1 MGGGC
6 EVTLSTIQIRKKQP
20 SNKRTVESVQEGSG
34 CYLITEPSPLNSKRF
49 ILRMR
54 FPFNKDGR
62 LFDVPLGSWG
72 KDIQTVQE
80 VIRESETIKRW
91 SRVNNRNPQEYKNRN
106 DKKNIDKTLS
116 EVFDSYMDIHKQKT
130 KQVTWEVTRNR
141 LNQMLDFFGKDKRLS
156 DFELRNGGRQLVI
169 EMMKPMIKRGSVE
182 QSGRCRRL
190 LGQVF
195 DHCEDR
201 GWMEYGQN
209 PSSRKTDEE
218 TIKRKKRSNPTLNW
232 NEVPEFLKVVSENHC
247 DGSILTDL
255 STKFYLLSCLR
266 VGTLVSLK
274 WDWYDPIENLWRIPS
289 DTSGLKRKK
298 GEGEDHLLPVSI
310 EIKKLMDKLF
320 EITGHQEYVFWSPFS
335 KKRPHLN
342 RETINDHITNLGYKG
357 RLTSHG
363 WRDVIVTSGQE
374 ELRFPLDIILRQIG
388 HTEHKQGTSGHYDN
402 TEFLPERRKFVNEW
416 SLKLV
421 NNGLKI

>member
-1 MGGGC
+1 MS
-6 EVTLSTIQIRKKQP
+6 LSTVQIRKKQP
-20 SNKRTVESVQEGSG
+20 PIRRTTESVLDGSG
-34 CYLITEPSPLNSKRF
+34 CFLITEPSNSKRF

-62 LFDVPLGSWG
+62 MVDVPLGSWG
-72 KDIQTVQE
+72 KSINSVQD
-80 VIRESETIKRW
+80 VIRKGETIKRW
-91 SRVNNRNPQEYKNRN
+91 SKLNNLSPKEYKNRFE
-106 DKKNIDKTLS
+106 KKVVEKTIS
-116 EVFDSYMDIHKQKT
+116 DVFESYMEIHKQKV
-130 KQVTWEVTRNR
+130 KEVTWEVTQNR
-141 LNQMLDFFGKDKRLS
+141 LNQMLEFFGENRQLS

-169 EMMKPMIKRGSVE
+169 QMMKPMIKRGSVE

-195 DHCEDR
+195 NHCEDR
-201 GWMEYGQN
+201 GWMDYGQN

-218 TIKRKKRSNPTLNW
+218 TIKRTKRSNPTLDW
-232 NEVPEFLKVVSENHC
+232 SEVPEFLNTVSENHC
-247 DGSILTDL
+247 GGSILTNL

-274 WDWYDPIENLWRIPS
+274 WDWFDSEENLWRIPP
-289 DTSGLKRKK
+289 DTSGLKRKM
-298 GEGEDHLLPVSI
+298 GEGEEHLLPVSP
-310 EIKKLMDKLF
+310 EMRKLMDELF
-320 EITGHQEYVFWSPFS
+320 EITGHQEYVFWSPEG
-335 KKRPHLN
+335 KNKPYLN
-342 RETINDHITNLGYKG
+342 RETINSHITNLGYKG

>member
-1 MGGGC
+1 MS
-6 EVTLSTIQIRKKQP
+6 LSTVQIRKKQP
-20 SNKRTVESVQEGSG
+20 PIRRTTESVLDGSG
-34 CYLITEPSPLNSKRF
+34 CFLITEPSNSKRF

-62 LFDVPLGSWG
+62 MVDVPLGSWG
-72 KDIQTVQE
+72 KSINSVQD
-80 VIRESETIKRW
+80 VIRKGETIKRW
-91 SRVNNRNPQEYKNRN
+91 SKLNNLSPKEYKNRFE
-106 DKKNIDKTLS
+106 KKVVEKTIS
-116 EVFDSYMDIHKQKT
+116 DVFESYMEIHKQKV
-130 KQVTWEVTRNR
+130 KEVTWEVTQNR
-141 LNQMLDFFGKDKRLS
+141 LNQMLEFFGKNRQLS

-169 EMMKPMIKRGSVE
+169 QMMKPMIKRGSVE

-195 DHCEDR
+195 NHCEDR
-201 GWMEYGQN
+201 GWMDYGQN

-218 TIKRKKRSNPTLNW
+218 TIKRTKRSNPTLNW
-232 NEVPEFLKVVSENHC
+232 SEVPEFLNTVSENHC
-247 DGSILTDL
+247 GGSILTNL

-274 WDWYDPIENLWRIPS
+274 WDWFDSEENLWRIPP
-289 DTSGLKRKK
+289 DTSGLKRKM
-298 GEGEDHLLPVSI
+298 GEGEEHLLPVSP
-310 EIKKLMDKLF
+310 EMRKLMDELF
-320 EITGHQEYVFWSPFS
+320 EITGHQEYVFWSPEG
-335 KKRPHLN
+335 KNKPYLN
-342 RETINDHITNLGYKG
+342 RETINSHITNLGYKG

>member
-1 MGGGC
+1 MS
-6 EVTLSTIQIRKKQP
+6 LSTVQIRKKQP
-20 SNKRTVESVQEGSG
+20 PIRRTTESVLDGSG
-34 CYLITEPSPLNSKRF
+34 CFLITEPSNSKRF

-62 LFDVPLGSWG
+62 MVDVPLGSWG
-72 KDIQTVQE
+72 KSINSVQD
-80 VIRESETIKRW
+80 VIRKGETIKRW
-91 SRVNNRNPQEYKNRN
+91 SKLNNLSPKEYKNRFE
-106 DKKNIDKTLS
+106 KKVVEKTIS
-116 EVFDSYMDIHKQKT
+116 DVFESYMEIHKQKV
-130 KQVTWEVTRNR
+130 KEVTWEVTQNR
-141 LNQMLDFFGKDKRLS
+141 LNQMLEFFGENRQLS

-169 EMMKPMIKRGSVE
+169 QMMKPMIKRGSVD

-195 DHCEDR
+195 NHCEDR
-201 GWMEYGQN
+201 GWMDYGQN

-218 TIKRKKRSNPTLNW
+218 TIKRTKRSNPTLNW
-232 NEVPEFLKVVSENHC
+232 SEVPEFLNTVSENHC
-247 DGSILTDL
+247 GGSILTNL

-274 WDWYDPIENLWRIPS
+274 WDWFDSEENLWRIPP
-289 DTSGLKRKK
+289 DTSGLKRKM
-298 GEGEDHLLPVSI
+298 GEGEEHLLPVSP
-310 EIKKLMDKLF
+310 EMRKLMDELF
-320 EITGHQEYVFWSPFS
+320 EITGHQEYVFWSPEG
-335 KKRPHLN
+335 KNKPYLN
-342 RETINDHITNLGYKG
+342 RETINSHITNLGYKG

-402 TEFLPERRKFVNEW
+402 TEFLPERRKFVNQW

>member
-1 MGGGC
+1 M
-6 EVTLSTIQIRKKQP
+6 TLSTVQVRNKKP
-20 SNKRTVESVQEGSG
+20 SDKRTTESVLDGSG
-34 CYLITEPSPLNSKRF
+34 CFLITEPSNSKRF

-62 LFDVPLGSWG
+62 MVDVPLGSWG
-72 KDIQTVQE
+72 KSINSVQD
-80 VIRESETIKRW
+80 VIRKGETIKRW
-91 SRVNNRNPQEYKNRN
+91 SKLNNLSPKEYKNRFE
-106 DKKNIDKTLS
+106 KKVVEKTIS
-116 EVFDSYMDIHKQKT
+116 DVFESYMEIHKQKV
-130 KQVTWEVTRNR
+130 KEVTWEVTQNR
-141 LNQMLDFFGKDKRLS
+141 LNQMLEFFGENRQLS

-169 EMMKPMIKRGSVE
+169 QMMKPMIKRGSVE

-195 DHCEDR
+195 NHCEDR
-201 GWMEYGQN
+201 GWMDYGQN

-218 TIKRKKRSNPTLNW
+218 TIKRTKRSNPTLNW
-232 NEVPEFLKVVSENHC
+232 SEVPEFLNTVSENHC
-247 DGSILTDL
+247 GGSILTNL

-274 WDWYDPIENLWRIPS
+274 WDWFDSEENLWRIPP
-289 DTSGLKRKK
+289 DTSGLKRKM
-298 GEGEDHLLPVSI
+298 GEGEEHLLPVSP
-310 EIKKLMDKLF
+310 EMRKLMDELF
-320 EITGHQEYVFWSPFS
+320 EITGHQEYVFWSPEG
-335 KKRPHLN
+335 KNKPYLN
-342 RETINDHITNLGYKG
+342 RETINSHITNLGYKG
-357 RLTSHG
+357 SLTSHG
-363 WRDVIVTSGQE
+363 WSDVIVTSGQE

>member
-1 MGGGC
+1 M
-6 EVTLSTIQIRKKQP
+6 TLSTVQIRRKQP
-20 SNKRTVESVQEGSG
+20 STKRTVESVQEGSG
-34 CYLITEPSPLNSKRF
+34 CYLITEPLPLNSKRF

-54 FPFNKDGR
+54 FPFNKNGR
-62 LFDVPLGSWG
+62 LVDVPLGSWG
-72 KDIQTVQE
+72 KDITTVQQ
-80 VIRESETIKRW
+80 VIHDSEKIKRW
-91 SRVNNRNPQEYKNRN
+91 SRFNNRNPQEYKSRN

-116 EVFDSYMDIHKQKT
+116 EVFDSYMEIHKQKT
-130 KQVTWEVTRNR
+130 KKVTWEVTLNR

-169 EMMKPMIKRGSVE
+169 EMIKPMIKRGSVE
-182 QSGRCRRL
+182 QSSRCRRL

-195 DHCEDR
+195 NHCEDR

-232 NEVPEFLKVVSENHC
+232 KEVPQFLKVVSENPC
-247 DGSILTDL
+247 EGSILTDL

-274 WDWYDPIENLWRIPS
+274 WDWFDSEENLWRIPPE
-289 DTSGLKRKK
+289 TSGLKRKM
-298 GEGEDHLLPVSI
+298 GEGEEHLLPVSP
-310 EIKKLMDKLF
+310 EMRMLMNELF
-320 EITGHQEYVFWSPFS
+320 EINGCYEYVFYSQNG
-335 KKRPHLN
+335 KNHPHLN
-342 RETINDHITNLGYKG
+342 RETINNHITNLGYKG

-374 ELRFPLDIILRQIG
+374 ELKFPLDIILRQIG

-402 TEFLPERRKFVNEW
+402 TEFLPERREFINKW
-416 SLKLV
+416 SLKLI

>member
-1 MGGGC
+1 M
-6 EVTLSTIQIRKKQP
+6 TLSTVQIRKKQP
-20 SNKRTVESVQEGSG
+20 TNKRTVESVQEGSG
-34 CYLITEPSPLNSKRF
+34 CYLVTEPLPLNSKRF

-62 LFDVPLGSWG
+62 LVDVPLGSWG
-72 KDIQTVQE
+72 KDINSVPE
-80 VIRESETIKRW
+80 VIRQSETVKRW
-91 SRVNNRNPQEYKNRN
+91 SRLNNRNPQEYKKRN
-106 DKKNIDKTLS
+106 DKKLTDKTLS
-116 EVFDSYMDIHKQKT
+116 DVFDSYMDIHKQKT
-130 KQVTWEVTRNR
+130 KQVTWEVTQNR
-141 LNQMLDFFGKDKRLS
+141 LNQMLDFFGKNKKLS

-169 EMMKPMIKRGSVE
+169 EMMKPFIKRGSVE
-182 QSGRCRRL
+182 QSSRCRRL

-218 TIKRKKRSNPTLNW
+218 TIKRKKRSNPTLKW
-232 NEVPEFLKVVSENHC
+232 KEVPEFLKVVSENHC

-274 WDWYDPIENLWRIPS
+274 WDWYDPEEKLWRIPS

-298 GEGEDHLLPVSI
+298 GEGEDHLLPVSP
-310 EIKKLMDKLF
+310 EMKNLMDKLF
-320 EITGHQEYVFWSPFS
+320 EITGHQEYVFWSPNG
-335 KKRPHLN
+335 KKTPHLN

-374 ELRFPLDIILRQIG
+374 ELNVPLDILLRQIG

-402 TEFLPERRKFVNEW
+402 TEFLSDRRKFVNEW

>member
-1 MGGGC
+1 MS
-6 EVTLSTIQIRKKQP
+6 LSTFQIRKKQP
-20 SNKRTVESVQEGSG
+20 SNKRTTESVQEGSG
-34 CYLITEPSPLNSKRF
+34 CFLITEPSPLNSKRF

-54 FPFNKDGR
+54 YPFNKDGR
-62 LFDVPLGSWG
+62 LVDIPLGSWG
-72 KDIQTVQE
+72 KEINSVQE
-80 VIRESETIKRW
+80 VIRLSETVKRW
-91 SRVNNRNPQEYKNRN
+91 SKVNNLNPKEYKNRFQ
-106 DKKNIDKTLS
+106 KKIVEKTIS
-116 EVFDSYMDIHKQKT
+116 DVFESYMDIHKQKV
-130 KQVTWEVTRNR
+130 KKVTWEVTQNR
-141 LNQMLDFFGKDKRLS
+141 LNQMLEFFGKNRQLS

-169 EMMKPMIKRGSVE
+169 EMMKPIIKRGSVE

-201 GWMEYGQN
+201 GWMDYGQN

-218 TIKRKKRSNPTLNW
+218 TINRKKRSNPTLNW
-232 NEVPEFLKVVSENHC
+232 KEVPEFLKDVSENKC
-247 DGSILTDL
+247 NGSILTDL

-274 WDWYDPIENLWRIPS
+274 WDWFNPEENLWIIPS

-298 GEGEDHLLPVSI
+298 GEGEDHLLPVSP
-310 EIKKLMDKLF
+310 EMKNLMDKIF
-320 EITGHQEYVFWSPFS
+320 EITGHQEYVFWSPNG
-335 KKRPHLN
+335 KNTPHLN
-342 RETINDHITNLGYKG
+342 RETINNHITNLGYKG
-357 RLTSHG
+357 RLTGHG

-374 ELRFPLDIILRQIG
+374 ELNSPLDIIRRQIC

-402 TEFLPERRKFVNEW
+402 TEFLPERRKFINEW

>member
-1 MGGGC
+1 MS
-6 EVTLSTIQIRKKQP
+6 LSTVQIRKKQP
-20 SNKRTVESVQEGSG
+20 PIRRTTESVLDGSG
-34 CYLITEPSPLNSKRF
+34 CFLITEPSNSKRF

-62 LFDVPLGSWG
+62 MVDVPLGSWG
-72 KDIQTVQE
+72 KSINSVQD
-80 VIRESETIKRW
+80 VIRKGETIKRW
-91 SRVNNRNPQEYKNRN
+91 SKLNNLSPKEYKNRFE
-106 DKKNIDKTLS
+106 KKVVEKTIS
-116 EVFDSYMDIHKQKT
+116 DVFESYMEIHKQKV
-130 KQVTWEVTRNR
+130 KEVTWEVTQNR
-141 LNQMLDFFGKDKRLS
+141 LNQMLEFFGKNRQLS

-169 EMMKPMIKRGSVE
+169 QMMKPMIKRGSVE

-195 DHCEDR
+195 NHCEDR
-201 GWMEYGQN
+201 GWMDYGQN

-218 TIKRKKRSNPTLNW
+218 TIKRTKRSNPTLNW
-232 NEVPEFLKVVSENHC
+232 SEVPEFLNTVSENHC
-247 DGSILTDL
+247 GGSILTNL

-266 VGTLVSLK
+266 VGNLVSLK
-274 WDWYDPIENLWRIPS
+274 WDWFDSEENLWRIPP
-289 DTSGLKRKK
+289 DTSGLKRKM
-298 GEGEDHLLPVSI
+298 GEGEEHLLPVSP
-310 EIKKLMDKLF
+310 EMRKLMDELF
-320 EITGHQEYVFWSPFS
+320 EITGHQEYVFWSPEG
-335 KKRPHLN
+335 KNKPYLN
-342 RETINDHITNLGYKG
+342 RETINSHITNLGYKG

>member
-1 MGGGC
+1 M
-6 EVTLSTIQIRKKQP
+6 TLSTVQVRNKKP
-20 SNKRTVESVQEGSG
+20 SDKRTTESVLEGSG
-34 CYLITEPSPLNSKRF
+34 CFLITEPSPLNSKRF

-62 LFDVPLGSWG
+62 MVDVPLGSWG
-72 KDIQTVQE
+72 KSINSVQD
-80 VIRESETIKRW
+80 VIRKGETIKRW
-91 SRVNNRNPQEYKNRN
+91 SKLNNLSPKEYKNRFE
-106 DKKNIDKTLS
+106 KKVIEKTIS
-116 EVFDSYMDIHKQKT
+116 DVFESYMEIHKQKV
-130 KQVTWEVTRNR
+130 KEVTWEVTQNR
-141 LNQMLDFFGKDKRLS
+141 LNQMLEFFGENRQLS

-169 EMMKPMIKRGSVE
+169 QMMKPMIKRGSVE

-195 DHCEDR
+195 NHCEDR
-201 GWMEYGQN
+201 GWMDYGQN

-218 TIKRKKRSNPTLNW
+218 TIKRTKRSNPTLNW
-232 NEVPEFLKVVSENHC
+232 SEVPEFLNTVSENHC
-247 DGSILTDL
+247 GGSILTNL

-274 WDWYDPIENLWRIPS
+274 WDWFDSEENLWRIPPE
-289 DTSGLKRKK
+289 TSGLKRKM
-298 GEGEDHLLPVSI
+298 GEGEEHLLPVSP
-310 EIKKLMDKLF
+310 EMRKLMDELF
-320 EITGHQEYVFWSPFS
+320 EITGHQEYVFWSPEG
-335 KKRPHLN
+335 KNKPYLN
-342 RETINDHITNLGYKG
+342 RETINSHITNLGYKG

>member
-1 MGGGC
+1 MS
-6 EVTLSTIQIRKKQP
+6 LSTVQIRKKQP
-20 SNKRTVESVQEGSG
+20 PIRRTTESVLDGSG
-34 CYLITEPSPLNSKRF
+34 CFLITEPSNSKRF

-62 LFDVPLGSWG
+62 MVDVPLGSWG
-72 KDIQTVQE
+72 KSINSVQD
-80 VIRESETIKRW
+80 VIRKGETIKRW
-91 SRVNNRNPQEYKNRN
+91 SKLNNLSPKEYKNRFE
-106 DKKNIDKTLS
+106 KKVVEKTIS
-116 EVFDSYMDIHKQKT
+116 DVFESYMEIHKQKV
-130 KQVTWEVTRNR
+130 KEVTWEVTQNR
-141 LNQMLDFFGKDKRLS
+141 LNQMLEFFGENRQLS

-169 EMMKPMIKRGSVE
+169 QMMKPMIKRGSVE

-195 DHCEDR
+195 NHCEDR
-201 GWMEYGQN
+201 GWMDYGQN

-218 TIKRKKRSNPTLNW
+218 TIKRTKRSNPTLNW
-232 NEVPEFLKVVSENHC
+232 SEVPEFLNTVSENHC
-247 DGSILTDL
+247 GGSILTNL

-274 WDWYDPIENLWRIPS
+274 WDWFDSEENLWRIPPE
-289 DTSGLKRKK
+289 TSGLKRKM
-298 GEGEDHLLPVSI
+298 GEGEEHLLPVSP
-310 EIKKLMDKLF
+310 EMRKLMDELF
-320 EITGHQEYVFWSPFS
+320 EITGHQEYVFWSPEG
-335 KKRPHLN
+335 KNKPYLN
-342 RETINDHITNLGYKG
+342 RETINSHITNLGYKG

>member
-1 MGGGC
+1 MS
-6 EVTLSTIQIRKKQP
+6 LSTVQIRKKQP
-20 SNKRTVESVQEGSG
+20 PIRRTTESVLDGSG
-34 CYLITEPSPLNSKRF
+34 CFLITEPSNSKRF

-62 LFDVPLGSWG
+62 MVDVPLGSWG
-72 KDIQTVQE
+72 KSINSVQD
-80 VIRESETIKRW
+80 VIRKGETIKRW
-91 SRVNNRNPQEYKNRN
+91 SKLNNLSPKEYKNRFE
-106 DKKNIDKTLS
+106 KKVVEKTIS
-116 EVFDSYMDIHKQKT
+116 DVFESYMEIHKQKV
-130 KQVTWEVTRNR
+130 KEVTWEVTQNR
-141 LNQMLDFFGKDKRLS
+141 LNQMLEFFGENKQLS

-169 EMMKPMIKRGSVE
+169 QMMKPMIKRGSVE

-195 DHCEDR
+195 NHCEDR
-201 GWMEYGQN
+201 GWMDYGQN

-218 TIKRKKRSNPTLNW
+218 TIKRTKRSNPTLNW
-232 NEVPEFLKVVSENHC
+232 SEVPEFLNTVSENHC
-247 DGSILTDL
+247 GGSILTNL

-274 WDWYDPIENLWRIPS
+274 WDWFDSEENLWRIPP
-289 DTSGLKRKK
+289 DTSGLKRKM
-298 GEGEDHLLPVSI
+298 GEGVEHLLPVSP
-310 EIKKLMDKLF
+310 EMRKLMDELF
-320 EITGHQEYVFWSPFS
+320 EITGHQEYVFWSPEG
-335 KKRPHLN
+335 KNKPYLN
-342 RETINDHITNLGYKG
+342 RETINSHITNLGYKG

>member
-1 MGGGC
+1 M
-6 EVTLSTIQIRKKQP
+6 TLSTVQIRKKQP
-20 SNKRTVESVQEGSG
+20 TIIRTTESVLDGSG
-34 CYLITEPSPLNSKRF
+34 CFLITEPSNSKRF

-62 LFDVPLGSWG
+62 MVDVPLGSWG
-72 KDIQTVQE
+72 KSINSVQD
-80 VIRESETIKRW
+80 VIRKGETIKRW
-91 SRVNNRNPQEYKNRN
+91 SKLNNLSPKEYKNRFE
-106 DKKNIDKTLS
+106 KKVVEKTIS
-116 EVFDSYMDIHKQKT
+116 DVFESYMEIHKQKV
-130 KQVTWEVTRNR
+130 KEVTWEVTQNR
-141 LNQMLDFFGKDKRLS
+141 LNQMLEFFGENRQLS

-169 EMMKPMIKRGSVE
+169 QMMKPMIKRGSVE

-195 DHCEDR
+195 NHCEDR
-201 GWMEYGQN
+201 GWMDYGQN

-218 TIKRKKRSNPTLNW
+218 TIKRTKRSNPTLNW
-232 NEVPEFLKVVSENHC
+232 SEVPEFLNTVSENHC
-247 DGSILTDL
+247 GGSILTNL

-274 WDWYDPIENLWRIPS
+274 WDWFDSEENLWRIPP
-289 DTSGLKRKK
+289 DTSGLKRKM
-298 GEGEDHLLPVSI
+298 GEGEEHLLPVSP
-310 EIKKLMDKLF
+310 EMRKLMDELF
-320 EITGHQEYVFWSPFS
+320 EITGHQEYVFWSPEG
-335 KKRPHLN
+335 KNKPYLN
-342 RETINDHITNLGYKG
+342 RETINSHITNLGYKG

-402 TEFLPERRKFVNEW
+402 TEFLPERRKIVNEW

>member
-1 MGGGC
+1 MS
-6 EVTLSTIQIRKKQP
+6 LSTVQIRKKQP
-20 SNKRTVESVQEGSG
+20 PIRRTTESVLDGSG
-34 CYLITEPSPLNSKRF
+34 CFLITEPSNSKRF

-62 LFDVPLGSWG
+62 MVDVPLGSWC
-72 KDIQTVQE
+72 KSINSVQD
-80 VIRESETIKRW
+80 VIRKGETIKRW
-91 SRVNNRNPQEYKNRN
+91 SKLNNLSPKEYKNRFE
-106 DKKNIDKTLS
+106 KKVVEKTIS
-116 EVFDSYMDIHKQKT
+116 DVFESYMEIHKQKV
-130 KQVTWEVTRNR
+130 KEVTWEVTQNR
-141 LNQMLDFFGKDKRLS
+141 LNQMLEFFGENRQLS

-169 EMMKPMIKRGSVE
+169 QMMKPMIKRGSVE

-195 DHCEDR
+195 NHCEDR
-201 GWMEYGQN
+201 GWMDYGQN

-218 TIKRKKRSNPTLNW
+218 TIKRTKRSNPTLNW
-232 NEVPEFLKVVSENHC
+232 SEVPEFLNTVSENHC
-247 DGSILTDL
+247 GGSILTNL

-274 WDWYDPIENLWRIPS
+274 WDWFDSEENLWRIPP
-289 DTSGLKRKK
+289 DTSGLKRKM
-298 GEGEDHLLPVSI
+298 GEGEEHLLPVSP
-310 EIKKLMDKLF
+310 EMRKLMDELF
-320 EITGHQEYVFWSPFS
+320 EITGHQEYVFWSPEG
-335 KKRPHLN
+335 KNKPYLN
-342 RETINDHITNLGYKG
+342 RETINSHITNLGYKG

-402 TEFLPERRKFVNEW
+402 TEFLPERRKFVNQW

-421 NNGLKI
+421 NNVLKI

>member
-1 MGGGC
+1 MS
-6 EVTLSTIQIRKKQP
+6 LSTVQIRKKQP
-20 SNKRTVESVQEGSG
+20 PIRRTTESVLDGSG
-34 CYLITEPSPLNSKRF
+34 CFLITEPSNSKRF

-62 LFDVPLGSWG
+62 MVDVPLGSWG
-72 KDIQTVQE
+72 KSINSVQD
-80 VIRESETIKRW
+80 VIRKGETIKRW
-91 SRVNNRNPQEYKNRN
+91 SKLNNLSPKEYKNRFE
-106 DKKNIDKTLS
+106 KKVVEKTIS
-116 EVFDSYMDIHKQKT
+116 DVFESYMEIHKQKV
-130 KQVTWEVTRNR
+130 KEVTWEVTQNR
-141 LNQMLDFFGKDKRLS
+141 LNQMLEFFGENRQLS

-169 EMMKPMIKRGSVE
+169 QMMKPMIKRGSVE

-195 DHCEDR
+195 NHCEDR
-201 GWMEYGQN
+201 GWMDYGQN

-218 TIKRKKRSNPTLNW
+218 TIKRTKRSNPTLNW
-232 NEVPEFLKVVSENHC
+232 SEVPEFLNTVSENHC
-247 DGSILTDL
+247 GGSILTNL

-274 WDWYDPIENLWRIPS
+274 WDWFDSEENLWRIPP
-289 DTSGLKRKK
+289 DTSGLKRKM
-298 GEGEDHLLPVSI
+298 GEGEEHLLPVSP
-310 EIKKLMDKLF
+310 EMRKLMDELF
-320 EITGHQEYVFWSPFS
+320 EITGHQEYVFWSPEG
-335 KKRPHLN
+335 KNKPYLN
-342 RETINDHITNLGYKG
+342 RETINSHITNLGYKG

-402 TEFLPERRKFVNEW
+402 TDLLPERRQFVNEW

>member
-1 MGGGC
+1 M
-6 EVTLSTIQIRKKQP
+6 E
-20 SNKRTVESVQEGSG
+20 
-34 CYLITEPSPLNSKRF
+34 
-49 ILRMR
+49 
-54 FPFNKDGR
+54 
-62 LFDVPLGSWG
+62 
-72 KDIQTVQE
+72 
-80 VIRESETIKRW
+80 
-91 SRVNNRNPQEYKNRN
+91 
-106 DKKNIDKTLS
+106 
-116 EVFDSYMDIHKQKT
+116 IHKQKT
-130 KQVTWEVTRNR
+130 KKVTWEVTLNR
-141 LNQMLDFFGKDKRLS
+141 LNQMLDFFGKNKKLS

-169 EMMKPMIKRGSVE
+169 EMIKPMVKRGSVE
-182 QSGRCRRL
+182 QSSRCRRL

-195 DHCEDR
+195 NHCEDR

-232 NEVPEFLKVVSENHC
+232 KEVPDFLKVVSENPC
-247 DGSILTDL
+247 EGSILTDL

-274 WDWYDPIENLWRIPS
+274 WDWFDSEENLWRIPP
-289 DTSGLKRKK
+289 DTSGLKRKM
-298 GEGEDHLLPVSI
+298 GEGEEHLLPVSP
-310 EIKKLMDKLF
+310 EMRKLMDELF
-320 EITGHQEYVFWSPFS
+320 EITGHQEYVFWSPEG
-335 KKRPHLN
+335 KNKPYLN
-342 RETINDHITNLGYKG
+342 RETINSHISNLGYKG

>member
-1 MGGGC
+1 MS
-6 EVTLSTIQIRKKQP
+6 LSTVQIRKKQP
-20 SNKRTVESVQEGSG
+20 PIRRTTESVLDGSG
-34 CYLITEPSPLNSKRF
+34 CFLITEPSNSKRF

-62 LFDVPLGSWG
+62 MVDVPLGSWG
-72 KDIQTVQE
+72 KSINSVQD
-80 VIRESETIKRW
+80 VIRKGETIKRW
-91 SRVNNRNPQEYKNRN
+91 SKLNNLSPKEYKNRFE
-106 DKKNIDKTLS
+106 KNVVEKTIS
-116 EVFDSYMDIHKQKT
+116 DVFESYMEIHKQKV
-130 KQVTWEVTRNR
+130 KEVTWEVTQNR
-141 LNQMLDFFGKDKRLS
+141 LNQMLEFFGENRQLS

-169 EMMKPMIKRGSVE
+169 QMMKPMIKRGSVE

-195 DHCEDR
+195 NHCEDR
-201 GWMEYGQN
+201 GWMDYGQN

-218 TIKRKKRSNPTLNW
+218 TIKRTKRSNPTLNW
-232 NEVPEFLKVVSENHC
+232 SEVPEFLNTVSENHC
-247 DGSILTDL
+247 GGSILTNL

-274 WDWYDPIENLWRIPS
+274 WDWFDSEENLWRIPP
-289 DTSGLKRKK
+289 DTSGLKRKM
-298 GEGEDHLLPVSI
+298 GEGEEHLLPVSP
-310 EIKKLMDKLF
+310 EMRKLMDELF
-320 EITGHQEYVFWSPFS
+320 EITGHQEYVFWSPEG
-335 KKRPHLN
+335 KNKPYLN
-342 RETINDHITNLGYKG
+342 RETINSHITNLGYKG

>member
-1 MGGGC
+1 MS
-6 EVTLSTIQIRKKQP
+6 LSTVQIRKKQP
-20 SNKRTVESVQEGSG
+20 PIRRTTESVLDGSG
-34 CYLITEPSPLNSKRF
+34 CFLITEPSNSKRF

-62 LFDVPLGSWG
+62 MVDVPLGSWG
-72 KDIQTVQE
+72 KSINSVQD
-80 VIRESETIKRW
+80 VIRKGETIKRW
-91 SRVNNRNPQEYKNRN
+91 SKLNNLSPKEYKNRFE
-106 DKKNIDKTLS
+106 KKVVEKTIS
-116 EVFDSYMDIHKQKT
+116 DVFESYMEIHKQKV
-130 KQVTWEVTRNR
+130 KEVTWEVTQNR
-141 LNQMLDFFGKDKRLS
+141 LNQMLEFFGKNRQLS

-169 EMMKPMIKRGSVE
+169 EMMKPIIKRGSVE

-195 DHCEDR
+195 NHCEDR
-201 GWMEYGQN
+201 GWMDYGQN

-218 TIKRKKRSNPTLNW
+218 TIKRTKRSNPTLNW
-232 NEVPEFLKVVSENHC
+232 SEVPEFLNTVSENHC
-247 DGSILTDL
+247 GGSILTNL

-274 WDWYDPIENLWRIPS
+274 WDWFDSEENLWRIPP
-289 DTSGLKRKK
+289 DTSGLKRKM
-298 GEGEDHLLPVSI
+298 GEGEEHLLPVSP
-310 EIKKLMDKLF
+310 EMRKLMDELF
-320 EITGHQEYVFWSPFS
+320 EITGHQEYVFWSPEG
-335 KKRPHLN
+335 KNKPYLN
-342 RETINDHITNLGYKG
+342 RETINSHITNLGYKG

-402 TEFLPERRKFVNEW
+402 TEFLPERRKFVNQW

>member
-1 MGGGC
+1 MS
-6 EVTLSTIQIRKKQP
+6 LSTVQIRKKQP
-20 SNKRTVESVQEGSG
+20 PNRRTTESVLDGSG
-34 CYLITEPSPLNSKRF
+34 CFLITEPSNSKRF

-62 LFDVPLGSWG
+62 MVDVPLGSWG
-72 KDIQTVQE
+72 KSINSVQD
-80 VIRESETIKRW
+80 VIRKGETIKRW
-91 SRVNNRNPQEYKNRN
+91 SKLNNLSPKEYKNRFE
-106 DKKNIDKTLS
+106 KKVVEKTIS
-116 EVFDSYMDIHKQKT
+116 DVFESYMEIHKQKV
-130 KQVTWEVTRNR
+130 KEVTWEVTQNR
-141 LNQMLDFFGKDKRLS
+141 LNQMLEFFGKNRQLS

-169 EMMKPMIKRGSVE
+169 QMMKPMIKRGSVE

-195 DHCEDR
+195 NHCEDR
-201 GWMEYGQN
+201 GWMDYGQN

-218 TIKRKKRSNPTLNW
+218 TIKRTKRSNPTLNW
-232 NEVPEFLKVVSENHC
+232 SEVPEFLNTVSENHC
-247 DGSILTDL
+247 GGSILTNL

-274 WDWYDPIENLWRIPS
+274 WDWFDSEENLWRIPP
-289 DTSGLKRKK
+289 DTSGLKRKM
-298 GEGEDHLLPVSI
+298 GEGEEHLLPVSP
-310 EIKKLMDKLF
+310 EMRKLMDELF
-320 EITGHQEYVFWSPFS
+320 EITGHQEYVFWSPEG
-335 KKRPHLN
+335 KNKPYLN
-342 RETINDHITNLGYKG
+342 RETINSHITNLGYKG

>member
-1 MGGGC
+1 MS
-6 EVTLSTIQIRKKQP
+6 LSTVQIRKKQP
-20 SNKRTVESVQEGSG
+20 PIRRTTESVLDGSG
-34 CYLITEPSPLNSKRF
+34 CFLITEPSNSKRF

-62 LFDVPLGSWG
+62 MVDVPLGSWG
-72 KDIQTVQE
+72 KSINSVQD
-80 VIRESETIKRW
+80 VIRKGETIKRW
-91 SRVNNRNPQEYKNRN
+91 SKLNNLSPKEYKNRFE
-106 DKKNIDKTLS
+106 KKVVEKTIS
-116 EVFDSYMDIHKQKT
+116 DVFESYMDIHKQKV
-130 KQVTWEVTRNR
+130 KKVTWEVTQNR
-141 LNQMLDFFGKDKRLS
+141 LNQMLEFFGENRQLS

-169 EMMKPMIKRGSVE
+169 QMMKPMIKRGSVE

-195 DHCEDR
+195 NHCEDR
-201 GWMEYGQN
+201 GWMDYGQN

-218 TIKRKKRSNPTLNW
+218 TIKRTKRSNPTLNW
-232 NEVPEFLKVVSENHC
+232 SEVPEFLNTVSENHC
-247 DGSILTDL
+247 GGSILTNL

-274 WDWYDPIENLWRIPS
+274 WDWFDSEENLWRIPP
-289 DTSGLKRKK
+289 DTSGLKRKM
-298 GEGEDHLLPVSI
+298 GEGEEHLLPVSP
-310 EIKKLMDKLF
+310 EMRKLMDELF
-320 EITGHQEYVFWSPFS
+320 EITGHQEYVFWSPEG
-335 KKRPHLN
+335 KNKPYLN
-342 RETINDHITNLGYKG
+342 RETINSHITNLGYKG

>member
-1 MGGGC
+1 MS
-6 EVTLSTIQIRKKQP
+6 LSTVQIRKKQP
-20 SNKRTVESVQEGSG
+20 PIRRTTESVLDGSG
-34 CYLITEPSPLNSKRF
+34 CFLITEPSNSKRF

-62 LFDVPLGSWG
+62 MVDVPLGSWG
-72 KDIQTVQE
+72 KSINSVQD
-80 VIRESETIKRW
+80 VIRKGETIKRW
-91 SRVNNRNPQEYKNRN
+91 SKLNNLSPKEYKNRFE
-106 DKKNIDKTLS
+106 KKVVEKTIS
-116 EVFDSYMDIHKQKT
+116 DVFESYMEIHKQKV
-130 KQVTWEVTRNR
+130 KEVTWEVTQNR
-141 LNQMLDFFGKDKRLS
+141 LNQMLEFFGENRQLS

-169 EMMKPMIKRGSVE
+169 QMMKPMIKRGSVE

-195 DHCEDR
+195 NHCEDR
-201 GWMEYGQN
+201 GWMDYGQN

-218 TIKRKKRSNPTLNW
+218 TIKRTKRSNPTLDW
-232 NEVPEFLKVVSENHC
+232 SEVPEFLNTVSENHC
-247 DGSILTDL
+247 GGSILTNL

-274 WDWYDPIENLWRIPS
+274 WDWFDSEENLWRIPP
-289 DTSGLKRKK
+289 DTSGLKRKM
-298 GEGEDHLLPVSI
+298 GEGEEHLLPVSP
-310 EIKKLMDKLF
+310 EMRKLMDELF
-320 EITGHQEYVFWSPFS
+320 EITGHQEYVFWSPEG
-335 KKRPHLN
+335 KNKPYLN
-342 RETINDHITNLGYKG
+342 RETINSHITNLGYKG

-402 TEFLPERRKFVNEW
+402 TEFLPERREFINQW

>member
-1 MGGGC
+1 MS
-6 EVTLSTIQIRKKQP
+6 LSTVQIRKKQP
-20 SNKRTVESVQEGSG
+20 PIRRTTESVLDGSG
-34 CYLITEPSPLNSKRF
+34 CFLITEPSNSKRF

-54 FPFNKDGR
+54 FPFNNDAR
-62 LFDVPLGSWG
+62 MVDVPLGSWG
-72 KDIQTVQE
+72 KSINSVQD
-80 VIRESETIKRW
+80 VIRKGETIKRW
-91 SRVNNRNPQEYKNRN
+91 SKLNNLSPKEYKNRFE
-106 DKKNIDKTLS
+106 KKVVEKTIS
-116 EVFDSYMDIHKQKT
+116 DVFESYMEIHKQKV
-130 KQVTWEVTRNR
+130 KEVTWEVTQNR
-141 LNQMLDFFGKDKRLS
+141 LNQMLEFFGKNRQLS

-169 EMMKPMIKRGSVE
+169 QMMKPMIKRGSVE

-195 DHCEDR
+195 NHCEDR
-201 GWMEYGQN
+201 GWMDYGQN

-218 TIKRKKRSNPTLNW
+218 TIKRTKRSNPTLNW
-232 NEVPEFLKVVSENHC
+232 SEVPEFLNTVSENHC
-247 DGSILTDL
+247 GGSILTNL

-274 WDWYDPIENLWRIPS
+274 WDWFDSEENLWRIPP
-289 DTSGLKRKK
+289 DTSGLKRKM
-298 GEGEDHLLPVSI
+298 GEGEEHLLPVSP
-310 EIKKLMDKLF
+310 EMRKLMDELF
-320 EITGHQEYVFWSPFS
+320 EITGHQEYVFWSPEG
-335 KKRPHLN
+335 KNKPYLN
-342 RETINDHITNLGYKG
+342 RETINSHITNLGYKG

-402 TEFLPERRKFVNEW
+402 TEFLPERREFVNQW

>member
-1 MGGGC
+1 MS
-6 EVTLSTIQIRKKQP
+6 LSTVQIRKKQP
-20 SNKRTVESVQEGSG
+20 PIRRTTESVLDGSG
-34 CYLITEPSPLNSKRF
+34 CFLITEPSNSKRF

-62 LFDVPLGSWG
+62 MVDVPLGSWG
-72 KDIQTVQE
+72 KSINSVQD
-80 VIRESETIKRW
+80 VIRKGETIKRW
-91 SRVNNRNPQEYKNRN
+91 SKLNNLSPKEYKNRFE
-106 DKKNIDKTLS
+106 KKVVEKTIS
-116 EVFDSYMDIHKQKT
+116 DVFESYMEIHKQKV
-130 KQVTWEVTRNR
+130 KEVTWEVTQNR
-141 LNQMLDFFGKDKRLS
+141 LNQMLEFFGENRQLS

-169 EMMKPMIKRGSVE
+169 QMMKPMIKRGSVE

-195 DHCEDR
+195 NHCEDR
-201 GWMEYGQN
+201 GWMDYGQN

-218 TIKRKKRSNPTLNW
+218 TIKRTKRSNPTLNW
-232 NEVPEFLKVVSENHC
+232 SEVPEFLNTVSENHC
-247 DGSILTDL
+247 GGSILTNL

-274 WDWYDPIENLWRIPS
+274 WDWFDSEENLWRIPP
-289 DTSGLKRKK
+289 DTSGLKRKM
-298 GEGEDHLLPVSI
+298 GEGEEHLLPVSP
-310 EIKKLMDKLF
+310 EMRKLMDELF
-320 EITGHQEYVFWSPFS
+320 EITGHQEYVFWSPEG
-335 KKRPHLN
+335 KNKPYLN
-342 RETINDHITNLGYKG
+342 RETINSHITNLGYKG

>member
-1 MGGGC
+1 MS
-6 EVTLSTIQIRKKQP
+6 LSTVQIRKKQP
-20 SNKRTVESVQEGSG
+20 PIRRTTESVLDGSG
-34 CYLITEPSPLNSKRF
+34 CFLITEPSNSKRF

-62 LFDVPLGSWG
+62 MVDVPLGSWG
-72 KDIQTVQE
+72 KSINSVQD
-80 VIRESETIKRW
+80 VIRKGETIKRW
-91 SRVNNRNPQEYKNRN
+91 SKLNNLSPKEYKNRFE
-106 DKKNIDKTLS
+106 KKVVEKTIS
-116 EVFDSYMDIHKQKT
+116 DVFESYMEIHKQKV
-130 KQVTWEVTRNR
+130 KEVTWEVTQNR
-141 LNQMLDFFGKDKRLS
+141 LNQMLEFFGENRQLS

-195 DHCEDR
+195 NHCEDR
-201 GWMEYGQN
+201 GWMDYGQN

-218 TIKRKKRSNPTLNW
+218 TIKRTKRSNPTLNW
-232 NEVPEFLKVVSENHC
+232 SEVPEFLNTVSENHC
-247 DGSILTDL
+247 GGSILTNL

-274 WDWYDPIENLWRIPS
+274 WDWFDSEENLWRIPP
-289 DTSGLKRKK
+289 DTSGLKRKM
-298 GEGEDHLLPVSI
+298 GEGEEHLLPVSP
-310 EIKKLMDKLF
+310 EMRKLMDELF
-320 EITGHQEYVFWSPFS
+320 EITGHQEYVFWSPEG
-335 KKRPHLN
+335 KNKPYLN
-342 RETINDHITNLGYKG
+342 RETINSHITNLGYKG

>member
-1 MGGGC
+1 MS
-6 EVTLSTIQIRKKQP
+6 LSTVQIRKKQP
-20 SNKRTVESVQEGSG
+20 PIRRTTESVLDGSG
-34 CYLITEPSPLNSKRF
+34 CFLITEPSNSKRF

-62 LFDVPLGSWG
+62 MVDVPLGSWG
-72 KDIQTVQE
+72 KSINSVQD
-80 VIRESETIKRW
+80 VIRKGETIKRW
-91 SRVNNRNPQEYKNRN
+91 SKLNNLSPKEYKNRFE
-106 DKKNIDKTLS
+106 KKVVEKTIS
-116 EVFDSYMDIHKQKT
+116 DVFESYMEIHKQKV
-130 KQVTWEVTRNR
+130 KEVTWEVTQNR
-141 LNQMLDFFGKDKRLS
+141 LNQMLEFFGKNRQLS

-169 EMMKPMIKRGSVE
+169 EMMKPIIKRGSVE

-195 DHCEDR
+195 NHCEDR
-201 GWMEYGQN
+201 GWMDYGQN

-218 TIKRKKRSNPTLNW
+218 TIKRTKRSNPTLNW
-232 NEVPEFLKVVSENHC
+232 SEVPEFLNTVSENHC
-247 DGSILTDL
+247 GGSILTNL

-274 WDWYDPIENLWRIPS
+274 WDWFDSEENLWRIPP
-289 DTSGLKRKK
+289 DTSGLKRKM
-298 GEGEDHLLPVSI
+298 GEGEEHLLPVSP
-310 EIKKLMDKLF
+310 EMRKLMDELF
-320 EITGHQEYVFWSPFS
+320 EITGHQEYVFWSPEG
-335 KKRPHLN
+335 KNKPYLN
-342 RETINDHITNLGYKG
+342 RETINSHITNLGYKG